1 MAIKKSEIYSSLD
14 ASCDKL
20 RGGMDPSQ
28 YKNYILSLL
37 FMKYV
42 TVKFKGKPY
51 PQVTVPEGGSFDDL
65 KALGTIAAAKEKGKV
80 RSEGK
85 DYVMKDGDIVNFL
98 FNV

>member
-28 YKNYILSLL
+28 YKNYILALL

-42 TVKFKGKPY
+42 TAKYKGKPY
-51 PQVTVPEGGSFDDL
+51 PQVKVPEGGSFDDL
-65 KALGTIAAAKEKGKV
+65 KEYRNKDEIG
-80 RSEGK
+80 EGA
-85 DYVMKDGDIVNFL
+85 DGQGSAVGGQIR
-98 FNV
+98 